1 MKDLNALFQDIL
13 EKIIIVNL
21 DWGKFNG
28 SFHHWPSAKKS
39 VLTSQKYKT
48 ESQKAVFSFLV
59 NWIHIGLPTFYILE
73 RFL

>member
-1 MKDLNALFQDIL
+1 MHYMKDLNALFQDIL

-48 ESQKAVFSFLV
+48 EL
-59 NWIHIGLPTFYILE
+59 
-73 RFL
+73 